1 VGEHLMEIGTMI
13 QDGWKKLSEK
23 YGLAIHVSGIPPL
36 SHFMF
41 IDKDELIL
49 KALYVQCML
58 ERGFLASTS
67 FYSMYAHQKEHVDAY
82 LSAADEV
89 FDRIS
94 STRTGGDPRRELL
107 GQPAVAGF
115 KRLN

>member
-1 VGEHLMEIGTMI
+1 MEIGTMI
-13 QDGWKKLSEK
+13 QEGWKKLSEK
-23 YGLAIHVSGIPPL
+23 HDLAIHVSGIPPL
-36 SHFMF
+36 SHFIF
-41 IDKDELIL
+41 IDKDELIF
-49 KALYVQCML
+49 KALYVQWML

-67 FYSMYAHQKEHVDAY
+67 FYSMYAHRKEHVEAY

-89 FDRIS
+89 FALIS
-94 STRTGGDPRRELL
+94 SARTSGDPRGELL